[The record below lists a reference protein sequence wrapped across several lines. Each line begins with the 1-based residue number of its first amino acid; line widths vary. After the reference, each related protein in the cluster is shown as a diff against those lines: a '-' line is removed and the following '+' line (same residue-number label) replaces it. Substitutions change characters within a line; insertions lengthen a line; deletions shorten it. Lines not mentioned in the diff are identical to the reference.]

1 MNAIVITD
9 YFKNSGL
16 GNYLRS
22 YYLYKFIKK
31 KKHLNIDF
39 QILSKRRLNN
49 KKDII

>member
-31 KKHLNIDF
+31 KTLKYR
-39 QILSKRRLNN
+39 LSNFI
-49 KKDII
+49 KKKIKQ